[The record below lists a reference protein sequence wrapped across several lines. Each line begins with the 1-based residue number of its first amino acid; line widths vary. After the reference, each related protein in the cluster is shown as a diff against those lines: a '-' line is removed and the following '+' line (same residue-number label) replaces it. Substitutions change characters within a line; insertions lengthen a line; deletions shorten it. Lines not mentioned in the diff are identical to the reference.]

1 MTSTDLLT
9 AHRSLLAPSRA
20 LLARRPRRSL
30 STLAAAALATTL
42 TAGASAAP
50 VWTGDFETGNLNQ
63 WNTTLNGEH
72 ISVVT
77 SPVLQGTRAGR
88 VQLTN
93 DARWSNGIKRV
104 ELNHK
109 PAAGRTAEG
118 AQTYFAWSFYLPEAL
133 AADPPTQIG
142 YWESE
147 NSYNQMMSFEV
158 VGQHISFAT
167 RKPDNKVH
175 WEADGA
181 VTPGVWHRIAL
192 HIRWSTNPNQ
202 GSVDVW
208 FDGKQVV
215 TGGKAQT
222 LADNNAHFT
231 QIGLLRNP
239 SEFTDSP
246 VIVLDDAVEGDT
258 LEDVRPALPSSGEGG
273 AGGAGGSGGAGG
285 AGGSGGAD
293 GSGGSGSTGTA
304 GGGATGGS
312 DGAGGDVAPGPSA
325 SSSSSAASGA
335 GSTGAGTGG
344 TDEVEVAEGDD
355 GGCSFRAAGSPAA
368 PAPMAL
374 AGLGLIA
381 ALASA
386 RRRERR

>member
-20 LLARRPRRSL
+20 LLARRPGRAL

-77 SPVLQGTRAGR
+77 SPVLQGTRAGK

-158 VGQHISFAT
+158 VGQRISFAT

-175 WEADGA
+175 WEANGA

-273 AGGAGGSGGAGG
+273 AGGAGGSGGEGG
-285 AGGSGGAD
+285 AGGAD
-293 GSGGSGSTGTA
+293 GSGGSGGTGTA

-344 TDEVEVAEGDD
+344 TDEVETAEGDD
-355 GGCSFRAAGSPAA
+355 GGCSCRAAGSPAA

>member
-1 MTSTDLLT
+1 MISTDLLT

-77 SPVLQGTRAGR
+77 SPVLQGTRAGK

-147 NSYNQMMSFEV
+147 NSYSQMMSFEV
-158 VGQHISFAT
+158 VGQRISFAT

-175 WEADGA
+175 WEAAGA

-208 FDGKQVV
+208 FDGEQVV

-273 AGGAGGSGGAGG
+273 AGGAGGSGAAGG
-285 AGGSGGAD
+285 AGGEGGAG

-344 TDEVEVAEGDD
+344 TDEVEMAEGDD
-355 GGCSFRAAGSPAA
+355 GCSCRAAGSPAA

-386 RRRERR
+386 RRRQRR

>member
-9 AHRSLLAPSRA
+9 PHRSPLAPCRA
-20 LLARRPRRSL
+20 LLGRRPRRSL

-77 SPVLQGTRAGR
+77 SPVLQGTRAGK

-192 HIRWSTNPNQ
+192 HIRWSTNSSQ

-258 LEDVRPALPSSGEGG
+258 LDDVRPALPSSGEGG
-273 AGGAGGSGGAGG
+273 AGGAGG
-285 AGGSGGAD
+285 AGGSGGEG
-293 GSGGSGSTGTA
+293 GSGGTGSTVGA
-304 GGGATGGS
+304 GGDAAGGSGGS

-325 SSSSSAASGA
+325 SSSSSASSGA
-335 GSTGAGTGG
+335 GSTSAGTGG
-344 TDEVEVAEGDD
+344 TDEVEADEGDD
-355 GGCSFRAAGSPAA
+355 GGCSCRAAGSPAA
-368 PAPMAL
+368 PTPMAL
-374 AGLGLIA
+374 TGLGLIA
-381 ALASA
+381 ALAFA

>member
-9 AHRSLLAPSRA
+9 AHRSLLARSRA
-20 LLARRPRRSL
+20 LLGRRPRRSL

-77 SPVLQGTRAGR
+77 SPVLQGTRAGK

-192 HIRWSTNPNQ
+192 HIRWSTNPSQ

-258 LEDVRPALPSSGEGG
+258 LDDVRPALPSSGEGG
-273 AGGAGGSGGAGG
+273 AGGAGGV
-285 AGGSGGAD
+285 GGAD
-293 GSGGSGSTGTA
+293 GSGGEGGSGGTGSTVGA
-304 GGGATGGS
+304 GGDAAGGS

-325 SSSSSAASGA
+325 SSSSSASSGA
-335 GSTGAGTGG
+335 GSTSAGTGG
-344 TDEVEVAEGDD
+344 TDEVEADEGDD
-355 GGCSFRAAGSPAA
+355 GGCSCRAAGSPAA

-374 AGLGLIA
+374 TGLGLIA
-381 ALASA
+381 ALAFA